1 MTLYKPTLI
10 IKRMVVKRDDGV
22 AYDEKFHSG
31 VNVIRG
37 DNSSGKST
45 LMNFIFY
52 GLGGDLNDWS
62 DIALLC
68 THIWLEVELNGNPAT
83 LRREIS
89 NKTMSS
95 MEIFGGRYNDAT
107 KAPIESWKKYP
118 YVRSANIES
127 FSQALFR
134 LMDMPDVASELS
146 GNVTIHQIL
155 RLVYA
160 DQLSPIDKVFR
171 DESFDHAN
179 LRETV
184 GNLLCGAFDNDIYQS
199 QQLLIKKEKEFNGI
213 SSELKSIISILG
225 GEDSMGV
232 DWVLSQRQSFERERE
247 KYLEEIVEAEK
258 QNYQVDKK
266 DRISLKEQNDVY
278 KKVQKL
284 QRQLSN
290 AREDIRECEFD
301 ISDSDHFIRQ
311 IENKIESMRDAESIA
326 SFIHHVDFQSCPAC
340 HSKIEDVPNKDQS
353 CSLCK
358 NPFDKKR
365 SKERIAG
372 LINEAAIQ
380 LNQSK
385 KLQAIRKDKLNDL
398 KSTEA
403 RIFAS
408 WKEAARELQ
417 ILQVLPTTT
426 ARQKMRELS
435 RKIGYVDRQID
446 DLENKLKL
454 AQKVQEL
461 MLRKQQLAGEIDS
474 LVNKIALMKA
484 TQTARLSKAKDLIEK
499 ETIILLKSDLKRQD
513 SFENPESVSFSFKD
527 NKIKVDEHSYFSAS
541 SRVILKCSFMLGFL
555 NSALKN
561 SSFRHP
567 RINIIDITENNGMEI
582 QRSHNLQHQIMKI
595 SEDANVE
602 HQIIYAT
609 AFPSPE
615 IDDKNF
621 VGDYATRDNRTL
633 KFLT

>member
-10 IKRMVVKRDDGV
+10 IKRMVIKRDNGI
-22 AYDEKFHSG
+22 AYDEIFHSG

-45 LMNFIFY
+45 LINFIFY

-68 THIWLEVELNGNPAT
+68 THVWLEVEINGNPAT

-89 NKTMSS
+89 NKAMSP
-95 MEIFGGRYNDAT
+95 MEIYGGRYDDAQ

-118 YVRSANIES
+118 YGRSANIES

-155 RLVYA
+155 RLIYA

-184 GNLLCGAFDNDIYQS
+184 GNLLCGSFDNDIYQS
-199 QQLLIKKEKEFNGI
+199 QQLLIKKEKDFNNT
-213 SSELKSIISILG
+213 SAELKSIISILG
-225 GEDSMGV
+225 GEESMGV
-232 DWVLSQRQSFERERE
+232 DWVLSQKNSFERERN
-247 KYLEEIVEAEK
+247 KYLEEIAEAEK
-258 QNYQVDKK
+258 QNYQSDKK
-266 DRISLKEQNDVY
+266 DRISLKEQNSVY

-284 QRQLSN
+284 QKILS
-290 AREDIRECEFD
+290 EVKEKIREYEFD
-301 ISDSDHFIRQ
+301 ISDSNHFIRQ

-326 SFIHHVDFQSCPAC
+326 SFIHKVDYQSCPAC
-340 HSKIEDVPNKDQS
+340 HSKIENSPDKDTV
-353 CSLCK
+353 CSLCN

-365 SKERIAG
+365 AKERIAG

-385 KLQAIRKDKLNDL
+385 QLQAIRINDL
-398 KSTEA
+398 ADLKATETRA
-403 RIFAS
+403 ISS

-417 ILQVLPTTT
+417 MLQVLPTTA

-461 MLRKQQLAGEIDS
+461 MIRKQNLAGEIDS
-474 LVNKIALMKA
+474 LNNKISLMKS
-484 TQTARLSKAKDLIEK
+484 TQTAKLSKAREMIEK
-499 ETIILLKSDLKRQD
+499 ETIALLKSDLKRQD
-513 SFENPESVSFSFKD
+513 SFENPDSVSFSFKS

-555 NSALKN
+555 NAALKN

-567 RINIIDITENNGMEI
+567 RINIIDITENNGMEM
-582 QRSHNLQHQIMKI
+582 QRSYNLQHQIMKI
-595 SEDANVE
+595 SEEANVE

-615 IDDKNF
+615 IDDENF

-633 KFLT
+633 KILT

>member
-213 SSELKSIISILG
+213 SSELKSIISIL
-225 GEDSMGV
+225 
-232 DWVLSQRQSFERERE
+232 
-247 KYLEEIVEAEK
+247 I
-258 QNYQVDKK
+258 
-266 DRISLKEQNDVY
+266 
-278 KKVQKL
+278 
-284 QRQLSN
+284 
-290 AREDIRECEFD
+290 
-301 ISDSDHFIRQ
+301 
-311 IENKIESMRDAESIA
+311 
-326 SFIHHVDFQSCPAC
+326 
-340 HSKIEDVPNKDQS
+340 
-353 CSLCK
+353 
-358 NPFDKKR
+358 
-365 SKERIAG
+365 
-372 LINEAAIQ
+372 
-380 LNQSK
+380 
-385 KLQAIRKDKLNDL
+385 
-398 KSTEA
+398 
-403 RIFAS
+403 
-408 WKEAARELQ
+408 
-417 ILQVLPTTT
+417 
-426 ARQKMRELS
+426 
-435 RKIGYVDRQID
+435 
-446 DLENKLKL
+446 
-454 AQKVQEL
+454 
-461 MLRKQQLAGEIDS
+461 
-474 LVNKIALMKA
+474 
-484 TQTARLSKAKDLIEK
+484 
-499 ETIILLKSDLKRQD
+499 
-513 SFENPESVSFSFKD
+513 
-527 NKIKVDEHSYFSAS
+527 
-541 SRVILKCSFMLGFL
+541 
-555 NSALKN
+555 
-561 SSFRHP
+561 
-567 RINIIDITENNGMEI
+567 
-582 QRSHNLQHQIMKI
+582 
-595 SEDANVE
+595 
-602 HQIIYAT
+602 
-609 AFPSPE
+609 
-615 IDDKNF
+615 
-621 VGDYATRDNRTL
+621 
-633 KFLT
+633 